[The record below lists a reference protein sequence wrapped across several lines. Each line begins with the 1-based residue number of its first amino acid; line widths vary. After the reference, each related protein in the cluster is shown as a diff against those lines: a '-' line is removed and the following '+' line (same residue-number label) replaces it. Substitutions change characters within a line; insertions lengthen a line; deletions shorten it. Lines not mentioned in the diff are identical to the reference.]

1 MKVKKLDE
9 IKGLRIKKKKKNG
22 ATIKEKSL
30 KRQVKLKKTKFILT
44 F

>member
-9 IKGLRIKKKKKNG
+9 IKGLRIKKKNG
-22 ATIKEKSL
+22 TTIKEKSL